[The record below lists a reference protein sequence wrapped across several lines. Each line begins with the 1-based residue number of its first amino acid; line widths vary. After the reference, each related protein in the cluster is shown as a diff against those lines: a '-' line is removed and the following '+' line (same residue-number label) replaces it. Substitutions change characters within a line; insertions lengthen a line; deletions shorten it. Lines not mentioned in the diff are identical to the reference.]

1 MAALLIQHITLDGQ
15 PITFT
20 DSKQDYWS
28 VKVKPADI
36 CILSGVKNSHANKK
50 LIADDINFYLKARKD
65 DESPKKSKGYRRRVE
80 SPKRL

>member
-1 MAALLIQHITLDGQ
+1 MAALLTQHITIDDQ
-15 PITFT
+15 AITFT

-50 LIADDINFYLKARKD
+50 LIADDINFYLKARK
-65 DESPKKSKGYRRRVE
+65 ETK
-80 SPKRL
+80 